1 MNESD
6 TRLKRI
12 TPALERAGWGKVA
25 NSQIFTEQRAYQ
37 ISPGRIEKVGRR
49 NPKFIDYL
57 LSYRGQKL
65 AIVEA
70 KSDEKDV
77 SAGVPQAKLYAAMMN
92 IRFTYSTNGNE
103 KWAIDMKTGKE
114 GFVDRFPT
122 PEELW
127 QMTFPETNEWRDK
140 LNAIPFNRDG
150 GKQPR
155 YYQEIATNKVME
167 AVANEQKR
175 ILLTLATGTG
185 KTYLAFQ
192 IVWKLFKARWNV
204 KKEDRIPRILFL
216 ADRNILADQAL
227 NDFGQFP
234 EDAMCRLTPDEIS
247 KTGGKVPLSRS
258 LYFTIFQTFMSG
270 ETPYYKQ
277 YPQDFFDFII
287 IDECHRG
294 GANDESQWREIM
306 EYFSSAY
313 QLGLTATPKREV
325 NADTYRYFGEP
336 VYIYSLK
343 QGIEDGFLT
352 PFRVRIGSGSLDEY
366 MFKKG
371 DKVVVGEIEEDKV
384 YTETDFY
391 QGNIYIR
398 ERDEDRVKEFLKQIK
413 PDDKTLVFC
422 ATQNH
427 AAQVRDMISQHSK
440 NPHPMYC
447 VRVTANDGKL
457 GEGNLGLF
465 QNNERT
471 LPTILTTSQKLTT
484 GVDARNVRNI
494 VLMRPVNNIIEF
506 KQIVGRGTRVYD
518 EKFYFTIYD
527 FVKASEHFADPEW
540 DGEPIEPTIVEEP
553 EPKGGEGDDDKPKPR
568 PMPQPCP
575 VCGNMTCTCPGG
587 KPKKT
592 VVVKLSEER
601 TVELRT
607 EWEEKFLFDG
617 KLIGMDEF
625 IKILFGNLPRFF
637 KSDQDLREQWANPD
651 TRKALLTQLEREGFA
666 LEKLRQVQYLL
677 DAEDCDLLDVLEF
690 LAYHST
696 PMERRQRVNLVYM
709 DIMESLTEEQV
720 EFAKYVLN
728 HYIAR
733 GSMELYRDNL
743 PHFLRK
749 KYGSTADAVKK
760 LGNPQ
765 TISSLYL
772 NLQQTLYAV

>member
-1 MNESD
+1 
-6 TRLKRI
+6 
-12 TPALERAGWGKVA
+12 
-25 NSQIFTEQRAYQ
+25 
-37 ISPGRIEKVGRR
+37 
-49 NPKFIDYL
+49 
-57 LSYRGQKL
+57 
-65 AIVEA
+65 
-70 KSDEKDV
+70 
-77 SAGVPQAKLYAAMMN
+77 
-92 IRFTYSTNGNE
+92 
-103 KWAIDMKTGKE
+103 
-114 GFVDRFPT
+114 
-122 PEELW
+122 
-127 QMTFPETNEWRDK
+127 
-140 LNAIPFNRDG
+140 
-150 GKQPR
+150 
-155 YYQEIATNKVME
+155 
-167 AVANEQKR
+167 
-175 ILLTLATGTG
+175 
-185 KTYLAFQ
+185 
-192 IVWKLFKARWNV
+192 
-204 KKEDRIPRILFL
+204 
-216 ADRNILADQAL
+216 
-227 NDFGQFP
+227 
-234 EDAMCRLTPDEIS
+234 
-247 KTGGKVPLSRS
+247 
-258 LYFTIFQTFMSG
+258 
-270 ETPYYKQ
+270 
-277 YPQDFFDFII
+277 
-287 IDECHRG
+287 
-294 GANDESQWREIM
+294 
-306 EYFSSAY
+306 
-313 QLGLTATPKREV
+313 
-325 NADTYRYFGEP
+325 
-336 VYIYSLK
+336 
-343 QGIEDGFLT
+343 
-352 PFRVRIGSGSLDEY
+352 
-366 MFKKG
+366 
-371 DKVVVGEIEEDKV
+371 
-384 YTETDFY
+384 
-391 QGNIYIR
+391 
-398 ERDEDRVKEFLKQIK
+398 
-413 PDDKTLVFC
+413 
-422 ATQNH
+422 
-427 AAQVRDMISQHSK
+427 
-440 NPHPMYC
+440 
-447 VRVTANDGKL
+447 
-457 GEGNLGLF
+457 
-465 QNNERT
+465 
-471 LPTILTTSQKLTT
+471 
-484 GVDARNVRNI
+484 
-494 VLMRPVNNIIEF
+494 MRPVNNIIEF

-553 EPKGGEGDDDKPKPR
+553 EPKGGEGDDNKPKPR

-601 TVELRT
+601 MVELRT